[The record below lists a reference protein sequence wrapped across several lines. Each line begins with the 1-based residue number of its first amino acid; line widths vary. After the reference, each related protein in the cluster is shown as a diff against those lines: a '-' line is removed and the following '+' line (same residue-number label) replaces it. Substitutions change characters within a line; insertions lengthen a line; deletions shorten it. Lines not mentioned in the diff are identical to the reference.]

1 MDADSI
7 RLLQLQGEL
16 HDLEVKTESSGGNH
30 LHFDVYRFSFGER
43 RLVFYSLRGNRRV
56 APFLAAGDRV
66 EVVAHWP
73 GQAPREEGLV
83 YALRNLEDGRVY
95 LSHAIFRIRFPFH
108 AMTAFTA
115 RRQREMGRILGGLA
129 LATMSLLA
137 VVAVFAGPEP
147 QWGLLLVC
155 AVCFAVGL
163 AVIALSAAL
172 VRTLWRRGW
181 VTPRQHLTDRVYAAL
196 GVGPAVAARLPPRVY
211 EV

>member
-1 MDADSI
+1 MDAESI

-56 APFLAAGDRV
+56 APFLAPGDRV

-73 GQAPREEGLV
+73 GQMRGEEGLV

-95 LSHAIFRIRFPFH
+95 LSHAIFRIRFPMH

-115 RRQREMGRILGGLA
+115 RRQREMGRMLGGLA

-137 VVAVFAGPEP
+137 VVAVFAGSEP
-147 QWGLLLVC
+147 KWGLLLAC
-155 AVCFAVGL
+155 AACFAVGL

-172 VRTLWRRGW
+172 VRMLWRRGW
-181 VTPRQHLTDRVYAAL
+181 VTPRQHLTDRVYAAF
-196 GVGPAVAARLPPRVY
+196 GVGPAVASRLPPRVY